1 MEWFHYYD
9 VVITTFDDPL
19 WQGSHGTGEE
29 IGCTQSCLQNI
40 KKFYFGTSAQ
50 ILSSKINPVNICL
63 HINLCFCFI
72 FPHASYVYIF
82 YFSHIHIGTILNF
95 LKEELKAEVTATIQA
110 FMFKSLQPQKEECD
124 RSHKDNSL
132 RERK

>member
-1 MEWFHYYD
+1 MILCGGLSWHRGGDRLHLELFIEY
-9 VVITTFDDPL
+9 
-19 WQGSHGTGEE
+19 Q
-29 IGCTQSCLQNI
+29 
-40 KKFYFGTSAQ
+40 FYFGTSAQ

-72 FPHASYVYIF
+72 FPRASYVYIF

-110 FMFKSLQPQKEECD
+110 FIFKSL
-124 RSHKDNSL
+124 
-132 RERK
+132 